1 MSVQEEMIQ
10 KQLIEANMK
19 TYLEE
24 TAQHMWG
31 HGLTDCSDK
40 ELYYVLL
47 SFTKDLSTVT

>member
-24 TAQHMWG
+24 TLQHA
-31 HGLTDCSDK
+31 DAA
-40 ELYYVLL
+40 E
-47 SFTKDLSTVT
+47 